1 MKLLPNGNYQIV
13 NSQTKEVKEVSAADL
28 PKYGLQPPAPVTPA
42 PQQPA
47 PTTAPVNPGMSV
59 DTAVQSA
66 PPDQSLLG
74 KIGQGALDVGKAIVN
89 PVTRFG
95 TGLGEA
101 ATKIP
106 GIEVTQTPGNIHIG
120 AAPSQFEQTQQEYR
134 DTADRLTKQA
144 DEAAKK
150 GDKAG
155 AEKLY
160 ALAQDSLQKA
170 GAGANTEIASN
181 QTGMENVVKG
191 GVGTAALLAT
201 PGGGGSLAKTVA
213 TGAIAG
219 AGSGFGNSQTG
230 NEVQDTLGGA
240 ILGGGTAGLLYGGG
254 KLLAKLNA
262 SRIAGN
268 TARTIEDAAAS
279 TGMNEKILNPQAQP
293 GAWYAPKKEA
303 LIKAA
308 EDMKLTGTADNMLTQ
323 IGQKADEANTQITA
337 LLQDAPPMDT
347 NTLADNLV
355 NRMERDTNFTPG
367 DRAWETQFTKQ
378 TDRLAKLGDNPSP
391 MEVYN
396 LKSQLRGELN
406 NTFEKLAKGNANLT
420 PVEESKLALYYSLK
434 DSIDTVSTEVR
445 VINNQQ
451 HTMDD
456 LAQGLVKSSKA
467 NRPAVFK
474 VPVIG
479 TEVKL
484 PYTDQGAQVG
494 MDSFNKAAAQKVQA
508 AGGVASTVA
517 GGVNQPI
524 VRNALINHEVQAN
537 GQPSDGMGVD
547 SAIQSPAATPPAG
560 GTDTVPSN
568 GTPSDKPKTLNAQ
581 GFTVEQLAQGYQNA
595 MMAGDTKSATH
606 LKSMY
611 DMEVAYQKTQKS
623 GAGSGLT
630 TTAAGQLGELESSY
644 KLADTLTGVVD
655 TYKDKMGPFG
665 GRVNAANPYDTNAQA
680 FQSQMKLSA
689 QVIGKALEGGVLR
702 KEDELKYEKILPQI
716 GDTPEV
722 AKKKIE
728 NVKALLKQKYATMKT
743 NFEGSSPDGLTP
755 GMSVDQA
762 TQ

>member
-1 MKLLPNGNYQIV
+1 MPNEQQKLYTATNRLARYFGLYTARDLSGRIALEQLQGIVGANSTTANFDLPPPPQEITDLVAAIIDTSEGTYLLHDLVDRINNTMTGTTSAEGSDAGQLVMGGDGDLQQRINRFIEITGPEGATLNGAENPVSMNDVLGNNFINNNPNNPDKDISPHLSVIKVNNVRITPTGRNINAITVFLNGIPTIELAKAVPYLNIQLLTPGSPISQNGRLENISLFRFLEGNVQVDASSNDVRSTIALANKVRNASFLEGEEPTEQNTTYTSTGMEIFTSPQTLVNGNEYYNNPDRVNPILDKFQPLLTLKELSVDVAPSTGLMSFKTARLNFILHDRSRLAEIANLIRPDLYARTELMIEYGWNHPEANIESEGITNYYAELINAMRCREKYGIV
-13 NSQTKEVKEVSAADL
+13 NSSLTFQEG
-28 PKYGLQPPAPVTPA
+28 GL
-42 PQQPA
+42 
-47 PTTAPVNPGMSV
+47 V
-59 DTAVQSA
+59 DITLELAMRGGTDAS
-66 PPDQSLLG
+66 SE
-74 KIGQGALDVGKAIVN
+74 AIS
-89 PVTRFG
+89 T
-95 TGLGEA
+95 
-101 ATKIP
+101 
-106 GIEVTQTPGNIHIG
+106 
-120 AAPSQFEQTQQEYR
+120 
-134 DTADRLTKQA
+134 
-144 DEAAKK
+144 DE
-150 GDKAG
+150 
-155 AEKLY
+155 
-160 ALAQDSLQKA
+160 
-170 GAGANTEIASN
+170 
-181 QTGMENVVKG
+181 
-191 GVGTAALLAT
+191 
-201 PGGGGSLAKTVA
+201 
-213 TGAIAG
+213 
-219 AGSGFGNSQTG
+219 TG
-230 NEVQDTLGGA
+230 NVNQVL
-240 ILGGGTAGLLYGGG
+240 
-254 KLLAKLNA
+254 
-262 SRIAGN
+262 SRI
-268 TARTIEDAAAS
+268 RELS
-279 TGMNEKILNPQAQP
+279 
-293 GAWYAPKKEA
+293 
-303 LIKAA
+303 
-308 EDMKLTGTADNMLTQ
+308 
-323 IGQKADEANTQITA
+323 
-337 LLQDAPPMDT
+337 
-347 NTLADNLV
+347 
-355 NRMERDTNFTPG
+355 
-367 DRAWETQFTKQ
+367 ET
-378 TDRLAKLGDNPSP
+378 
-391 MEVYN
+391 
-396 LKSQLRGELN
+396 
-406 NTFEKLAKGNANLT
+406 
-420 PVEESKLALYYSLK
+420 
-434 DSIDTVSTEVR
+434 
-445 VINNQQ
+445 
-451 HTMDD
+451 
-456 LAQGLVKSSKA
+456 
-467 NRPAVFK
+467 
-474 VPVIG
+474 IG